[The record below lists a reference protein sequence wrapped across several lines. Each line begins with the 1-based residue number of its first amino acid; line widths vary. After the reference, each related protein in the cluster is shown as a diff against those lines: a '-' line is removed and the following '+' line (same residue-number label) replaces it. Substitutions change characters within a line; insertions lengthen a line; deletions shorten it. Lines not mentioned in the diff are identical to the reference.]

1 MIRTLDN
8 TTNKQFGENGHIE
21 YSWSNNIREQ
31 ILQFSFQITRADE
44 VTVNKLHIK
53 LKDILLSIQ
62 KRKDVSLNKEE
73 GNHYLSLLYRMIGN
87 TRDIIDGKGEYLL
100 TYMMIYSWY
109 EFYPELAYFALSCLV
124 DLNDE
129 TVHPY
134 GSWKDMKYFCEYCK
148 EQGMDINHPL
158 IQYSINMIN
167 DKLKTDS
174 MIYTENLENDST
186 NTTNKTNPNNPMKNI
201 SLVSKW
207 IPREKSSFGW
217 LYEELSCNYYPEY
230 LLTAKS
236 PLSRQ
241 KAIKKCKSE
250 YRKLNSKLNIYL
262 DTVQIK
268 QCGKNWN
275 HINFNNVTSITL
287 SKQKQAFLNIKSSG
301 EVRYTDE
308 DRIECANHFKEHIK
322 KALTGEVE
330 MKGKRVGMQ
339 DFTKQALALIELD
352 KRQKRILYP
361 DTGTHSHNDN
371 NDNDNDLQCQIDL
384 LNSQWRNNGTQT
396 NALGNFIA
404 MVDVS
409 GSMEGD
415 PKHVSTALGIRIAEK
430 SKLGKRVMTF
440 SSHPSWVNLEKQDD
454 FVSMV
459 KAVCTDS
466 GLNTNFYAAMN
477 LILDAIIESKLSHEE
492 VEDMVLVI
500 LSDMQIDHADKN
512 ANETMYQ
519 QIEEKYEA
527 AGIRLYGKP
536 FKTPHILMWN
546 LRSTDGFPCLSSQK
560 NTSMMS
566 GFSPSLLNLFCD
578 KGISGLQSC
587 TPWAMLEQNLEK
599 ERYKIMG
606 DKCVNFLI

>member
-1 MIRTLDN
+1 MAAMIRTLDN

-53 LKDILLSIQ
+53 LRDILLSINKQ
-62 KRKDVSLNKEE
+62 KDVSLNKE
-73 GNHYLSLLYRMIGN
+73 GNHYLSLLYRMIGY
-87 TRDIIDGKGEYLL
+87 TRDIIDGKGECLL
-100 TYMMIYSWY
+100 TYMMIYTWY

-124 DLNDE
+124 DLNE

-134 GSWKDMKYFCEYCK
+134 GSWKDMKYFCKYCK
-148 EQGMDINHPL
+148 EQGMDINPPHNL
-158 IQYSINMIN
+158 IQYSINLIN
-167 DKLKTDS
+167 NQLKKDS
-174 MIYTENLENDST
+174 IIYAENLENDET
-186 NTTNKTNPNNPMKNI
+186 NNPRKNI
-201 SLVSKW
+201 SLISKW
-207 IPREKSSFGW
+207 SPREKSSFGW
-217 LYEELSCNYYPEY
+217 LYEELSSNYYPEY

-236 PLSRQ
+236 LLSRQ
-241 KAIKKCKSE
+241 KAIEKCKVE
-250 YRKLNSKLNIYL
+250 YRKLNSKLNNYL

-268 QCGKNWN
+268 QCSKNWN

-287 SKQKQAFLNIKSSG
+287 SKQKKAFLNIKASG
-301 EVRYTDE
+301 EVRYDDE
-308 DRIECANHFKEHIK
+308 DRIGCANHFKEHIK
-322 KALTGEVE
+322 KAVKGEVE
-330 MKGKRVGMQ
+330 MKGKRIGMQ
-339 DFTKQALALIELD
+339 DFTKQALALIQLD
-352 KRQKRILYP
+352 KRHKLTRIF
-361 DTGTHSHNDN
+361 DADA
-371 NDNDNDLQCQIDL
+371 DIDDLQCQIDL
-384 LNSQWRNNGTQT
+384 LNSQWRDNGTQT

-440 SSHPSWVNLEKQDD
+440 SSHPSWVNLEQHHD

-500 LSDMQIDHADKN
+500 LSDMQIDSADKN

-519 QIEEKYEA
+519 QIEKKYEA

-536 FKTPHILMWN
+536 FKPPHILMWN

-587 TPWAMLEQNLEK
+587 TPWAMLEESLEK
-599 ERYKIMG
+599 KRYKILG